1 MVQEGLKNIASGAN
15 PMELKKGM
23 EVGLAFILEKLSS
36 KSISLS
42 DSDIQKVAQLVQE
55 VMKKLDL

>member
-23 EVGLAFILEKLSS
+23 EAGLAFVLEKLSS
-36 KSISLS
+36 K
-42 DSDIQKVAQLVQE
+42 VFH
-55 VMKKLDL
+55 